1 MVSRRVRP
9 IAKEEVETRSRERVS
24 ELPREVRDVTIFS
37 ALKSAGTAF
46 ASGRDWFA
54 RDSQCVVFFSS
65 SFGYAAASVARG
77 PFPVEIA
84 RSLARSRARASR
96 ARGPRV
102 AERNLYHFLPGQPRS
117 SVIILIRR
125 WTFDDESR
133 GGVVTSPPRDH
144 WRRLRFFSP
153 KRRKTF
159 SEETFFVRTPIPTT
173 TTTTT
178 TTTTLV
184 PGERG
189 IYGIH
194 AS

>member
-84 RSLARSRARASR
+84 RSLARSLARAL
-96 ARGPRV
+96 ARLGHADRGSLNV
-102 AERNLYHFLPGQPRS
+102 
-117 SVIILIRR
+117 
-125 WTFDDESR
+125 TFI
-133 GGVVTSPPRDH
+133 TSCPVNHDRPS
-144 WRRLRFFSP
+144 LF
-153 KRRKTF
+153 
-159 SEETFFVRTPIPTT
+159 
-173 TTTTT
+173 
-178 TTTTLV
+178 
-184 PGERG
+184 
-189 IYGIH
+189 
-194 AS
+194 